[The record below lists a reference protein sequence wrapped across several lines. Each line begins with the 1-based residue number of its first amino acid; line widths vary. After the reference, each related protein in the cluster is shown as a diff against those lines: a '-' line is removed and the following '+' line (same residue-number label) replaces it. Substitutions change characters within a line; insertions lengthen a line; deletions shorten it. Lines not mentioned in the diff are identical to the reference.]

1 MKIKISLIGTFFR
14 QALPVTLTALPV
26 ICLFVVFYRNILD
39 WRNPWISLFI
49 LIHSILITARLGSS
63 RSAPFAYIYTRGYCR
78 DELWANKM
86 LSTVLSVLAVW
97 LPAALIV
104 WLPIRSVVQDKMFVS
119 PYFPLMMVREATV
132 PWFWLFGYMILLPMF
147 HYVWIRRGQ
156 PTRGGNG
163 SVLLAIALVIAAATL
178 MLFRWHPAWFQ
189 TLVWIVSAVMVSTAL
204 AGGFLLHRSLEVQ
217 T

>member
-14 QALPVTLTALPV
+14 QTLPVTLIALPV
-26 ICLFVVFYRNILD
+26 ICLFVVFYRDILD
-39 WRNPWISLFI
+39 CQNSWISLFI
-49 LIHSILITARLGSS
+49 LVHSILITASLGRS
-63 RSAPFAYIYTRGYCR
+63 RSAPFAYIYTRGYSR

-104 WLPIRSVVQDKMFVS
+104 WLPIRSAVQDKMFVS
-119 PYFPLMMVREATV
+119 PYFPLMMIREATV

-147 HYVWIRRGQ
+147 HYVWIRHGQ

-163 SVLLAIALVIAAATL
+163 SVLLAIALVIAVATL
-178 MLFRWHPAWFQ
+178 MLFRWHPSWFQ
-189 TLVWIVSAVMVSTAL
+189 TFIWIVSAVMVSTAL
-204 AGGFLLHRSLEVQ
+204 AGGFLLHRSLEIQ
-217 T
+217 K